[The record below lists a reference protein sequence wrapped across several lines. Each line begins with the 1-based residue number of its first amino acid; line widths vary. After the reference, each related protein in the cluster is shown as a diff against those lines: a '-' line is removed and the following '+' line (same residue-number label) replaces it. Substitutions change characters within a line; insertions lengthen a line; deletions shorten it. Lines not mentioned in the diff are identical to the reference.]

1 MADNGHRALTAT
13 EKRVVGLLGLP
24 TLGLA
29 LAITVVS
36 TYLPV
41 LAQDFGSSTTVIG
54 LIIGGEGV
62 MALWLP
68 LVAGTWSDR
77 LDRRYR
83 RLPFV
88 VGAAPIAALA
98 LALMGFAPT
107 LAVVAVLVLVFFAA
121 YYVAYEPYRALYP
134 DLLGNDV
141 AGRSQGN
148 QAVWRGAGTLLA
160 LVGGGLLF
168 SAGETL
174 PFLAGGI
181 VLALTIGAFAFG
193 MVRFGPDPKQPP
205 APEAEASAAAREVW
219 ELIRRERSLRLFLA
233 ANALWELSLA
243 ALKTVVV
250 LSITAGLGKSLGSA
264 SAVIGAVAVFV
275 VVGALVSGRMAD
287 RTDTASVMHVALWLY
302 GLGLLVPLFFSGT
315 PLVVAVSAPVIAAGG
330 GVLMSLPFA
339 LLMPLMPKG
348 HHGAVTGYYSFSR
361 GIGITLGP
369 ILAGAAIS
377 IGKPLFESTHGYPA
391 MWFVCAGAILASIPL
406 LRMLQRERRS

>member
-1 MADNGHRALTAT
+1 
-13 EKRVVGLLGLP
+13 
-24 TLGLA
+24 
-29 LAITVVS
+29 
-36 TYLPV
+36 
-41 LAQDFGSSTTVIG
+41 
-54 LIIGGEGV
+54 

-77 LDRRYR
+77 VHHRSR

-88 VGAAPIAALA
+88 VGATPIAALA
-98 LALMGFAPT
+98 LALMGFSPDLGVA
-107 LAVVAVLVLVFFAA
+107 AVLVLFFFAA

-134 DLLGNDV
+134 DLLGNEV

-168 SAGETL
+168 SAGEKL

-181 VLALTIGAFAFG
+181 VLALAVGAFAFG
-193 MVRFGPDPKQPP
+193 MVRFGPDPKQRP
-205 APEAEASAAAREVW
+205 APDGSASEAAREVW
-219 ELIRRERSLRLFLA
+219 DLIRRERPLRLFLA

-243 ALKTVVV
+243 ALKTFVV
-250 LSITAGLGKSLGSA
+250 LYITAGLGKSLGSA
-264 SAVIGAVAVFV
+264 AGVIGAVAIFV
-275 VVGALVSGRMAD
+275 VVGAVVSGRIAD
-287 RTDTASVMHVALWLY
+287 RTDTARVMHVALWLY

-315 PLVVAVSAPVIAAGG
+315 PLVVVIVAPVIAAGG

-348 HHGAVTGYYSFSR
+348 HHGAVTGYYSLSR

-377 IGKPLFESTHGYPA
+377 LGEPLFKSTHGYPA

-406 LRMLQRERRS
+406 LRALQRERRS